1 MSIFLLDDFLVIYLP
16 KHFFLNSCST
26 IWMYNSNGKS
36 NFFQPIKHKDCWG
49 EILCINKLWTFKS
62 KYILS
67 YLTSDNAWPTYPP
80 SSDTIRWALTYLPTL
95 KSDAICGCPLIVSL
109 IMIWFSLWLRE
120 SYYRGCPQFITS
132 EFIISKNW

>member
-1 MSIFLLDDFLVIYLP
+1 MYPICSFHLSWNRQLKAANVNIFVRWFSCNLFAQT
-16 KHFFLNSCST
+16 FFLNSCST

-36 NFFQPIKHKDCWG
+36 NFFQLIKHKDCWG

-80 SSDTIRWALTYLPTL
+80 SSDTIRWVLTYLPTL
-95 KSDAICGCPLIVSL
+95 KSDAICGWPMAPYPKRWGNGLCNK
-109 IMIWFSLWLRE
+109 W
-120 SYYRGCPQFITS
+120 C
-132 EFIISKNW
+132 